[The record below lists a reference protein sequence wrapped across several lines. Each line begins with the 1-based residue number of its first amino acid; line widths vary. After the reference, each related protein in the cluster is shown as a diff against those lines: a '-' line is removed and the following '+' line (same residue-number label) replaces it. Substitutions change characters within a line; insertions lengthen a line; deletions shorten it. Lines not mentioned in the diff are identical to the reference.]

1 MRAISGVLLGYA
13 LILASVGVAMGQGG
27 DASASGTA
35 SSTTRSQGA
44 VEIPGPIDA
53 QGTMQSATKA
63 EADASADAGMKADA
77 DAKAKAILNTIRE
90 RAKNA
95 STKAR
100 AKVEKELAEI
110 SSQIDAEANGK
121 GDIIVA
127 GRIAPE
133 FGMTGEAM
141 IAEQS
146 KFDTGLGE
154 LMIAHTLMA
163 NSRTAVTV
171 EQLFLLQR
179 EGFGW
184 GQIAHGLN
192 LRLGEVV
199 AAVKSEGNV
208 AAGRAKADG
217 RPAMIHSGTH
227 VNAGTKAG
235 VRAGPATAGAASSV
249 GAGVK
254 VGK

>member
-1 MRAISGVLLGYA
+1 
-13 LILASVGVAMGQGG
+13 
-27 DASASGTA
+27 
-35 SSTTRSQGA
+35 
-44 VEIPGPIDA
+44 
-53 QGTMQSATKA
+53 
-63 EADASADAGMKADA
+63 
-77 DAKAKAILNTIRE
+77 
-90 RAKNA
+90 
-95 STKAR
+95 
-100 AKVEKELAEI
+100 
-110 SSQIDAEANGK
+110 
-121 GDIIVA
+121 
-127 GRIAPE
+127 
-133 FGMTGEAM
+133 
-141 IAEQS
+141 
-146 KFDTGLGE
+146 
-154 LMIAHTLMA
+154 MIAHTLMA